1 MSTTSLGAL
10 PEVLKVIKAR
20 LLFATWL
27 VGPKLL
33 ASSAL
38 FLLPMVALAQQ
49 SIRPQQGDYYD
60 YAPPNPTVVNP
71 TTQDL
76 KQSKEDDYYTPTPP
90 TFKIT
95 KQRYSAIENC
105 SKRSLAQYPD
115 NSIEKIRNRDMIYG
129 ECMAEFGEQP

>member
-1 MSTTSLGAL
+1 MSKPLLDAP

-20 LLFATWL
+20 LPFAMRL
-27 VGPKLL
+27 VSLKIL

-49 SIRPQQGDYYD
+49 SNRPQQNDYYD
-60 YAPPNPTVVNP
+60 YAPPNITVVNP
-71 TTQDL
+71 TTRDL

-105 SKRSLAQYPD
+105 SKRSLALYPD

-129 ECMAEFGEQP
+129 ECMADFGEQP

>member
-1 MSTTSLGAL
+1 MLTPLLDAP

-20 LLFATWL
+20 LPFAMRL
-27 VGPKLL
+27 VSPKIL

-49 SIRPQQGDYYD
+49 SYRPQQGDYYD
-60 YAPPNPTVVNP
+60 YAPPNTTVVNP
-71 TTQDL
+71 TTRDL

-90 TFKIT
+90 TSKIT

-105 SKRSLAQYPD
+105 SKRSLALYPD

-129 ECMAEFGEQP
+129 ECMADFGEQP